1 MREMLNPTSAIA
13 GMGIKNVGLITDG
26 RFSGGTRGPCIGHV
40 SPEAKSGGPIAAI
53 KDGDIIEIDIK
64 NRSLNVELSDDEIKE
79 RIANADLPER
89 DIKGWLKI
97 YSRSVSSADQGAI
110 LR

>member
-40 SPEAKSGGPIAAI
+40 SPEAKAGGPIAAI
-53 KDGDIIEIDIK
+53 RDGDIIEIDIN
-64 NRSLNVELSDDEIKE
+64 NRSINVELTEDEIAE
-79 RIANADLPER
+79 RLLETE
-89 DIKGWLKI
+89 DIDKDVDGWLAL
-97 YSRSVSSADQGAI
+97 YSKLVSSADKGAI

>member
-1 MREMLNPTSAIA
+1 MREMLNPTSAIM

-40 SPEAKSGGPIAAI
+40 SPEAMSGGPIGLI
-53 KDGDIIEIDIK
+53 KDGDIIEIDILNK
-64 NRSLNVELSDDEIKE
+64 KLNVELSDEELEE
-79 RIANADLPER
+79 RRKTVKLPE
-89 DIKGWLKI
+89 KPVSGWLDI
-97 YSRSVSSADQGAI
+97 YRRSVSSADEGAI